1 MDQKLLFLIN
11 REWTGPVLDRIMA
24 LFSSFAAWTPLIIVA
39 ILLAL
44 WRGGFRARAFVLTA
58 GLTVGI
64 CDGVVSK
71 TLKQAVDRPR
81 PHQVLE
87 GVRQVDLAKATP
99 RILAVT
105 KPVKVKLSHPTDD
118 LETIEGRAFPS
129 SHTMNMISVALVAAF
144 FYRRRGWLAVIPA
157 LLVAYSRVYT
167 GSHWPS
173 DIITSLFLGV
183 GITLLILA
191 LLEWLWRRQAERFF
205 PQLHAA
211 HPSLFAA

>member
-11 REWTGPVLDRIMA
+11 HEWTSPGLDRVMA
-24 LFSSFAAWTPLIIVA
+24 LFSSFAAWTPLIVIA

-58 GLTVGI
+58 GLAVGI

-71 TLKQAVDRPR
+71 TLKRVVDRPR
-81 PHQVLE
+81 PHQVLD
-87 GVRQVDLAKATP
+87 GVRVVDLAKATP
-99 RILAVT
+99 RLLAVT

-129 SHTMNMISVALVAAF
+129 SHTMNMIAVALVAAC
-144 FYRRRGWLAVIPA
+144 FYRRWGWLAFFPA
-157 LLVAYSRVYT
+157 LLVAYSRIYT

-173 DIITSLFLGV
+173 DILTSLFLGV

-191 LLEWLWRRQAERFF
+191 LVEWIWRRQGDRFL
-205 PQLHAA
+205 PKVHAA